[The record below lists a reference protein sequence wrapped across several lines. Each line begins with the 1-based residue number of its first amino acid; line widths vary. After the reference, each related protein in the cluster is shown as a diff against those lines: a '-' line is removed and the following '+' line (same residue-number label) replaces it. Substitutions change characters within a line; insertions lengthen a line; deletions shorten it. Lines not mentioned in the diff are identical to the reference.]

1 MIMKEFSI
9 VFGILLIA
17 IWIYLLLLGRISQLG
32 LVALLGAT
40 VFAMAVMYNIDNVMR
55 IGMRTGDTEAL
66 VEMREI
72 RDEVYAK
79 AESVRSMGEE
89 IAEVVAYSASRLGRL
104 VGSVEEFDRE
114 LLEGR
119 DRLSEMLKNLGS
131 SPSRIEKIISQIEE
145 VVALDLANA
154 IVGEIAQKIKRQEI
168 LDKTRQLLMESN
180 SEEIESEVRS
190 YLEDEGVWDDKLS
203 IKVASFARFRMTG
216 LLSDTP

>member
-40 VFAMAVMYNIDNVMR
+40 VIAMAVMYNIDNVMR

-131 SPSRIEKIISQIEE
+131 SPTRIEKIISQIEE

-154 IVGEIAQKIKRQEI
+154 IVGEIAQNIKRQEI

-190 YLEDEGVWDDKLS
+190 YLEDEGVWDDKLG
-203 IKVASFARFRMTG
+203 IKVASFARFRRTG